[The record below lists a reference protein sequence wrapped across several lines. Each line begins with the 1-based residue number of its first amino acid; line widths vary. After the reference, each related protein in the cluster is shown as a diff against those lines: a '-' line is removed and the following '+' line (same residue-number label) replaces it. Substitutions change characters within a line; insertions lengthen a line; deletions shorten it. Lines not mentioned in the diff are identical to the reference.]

1 MANSEDDQPKRGR
14 GRPEGSMNRLAR
26 EAREKAAAT
35 GLLPHEI
42 LLSMARGEP
51 QTEFRVDADGKVTEK
66 LVALSID
73 QRMDSAKAAA
83 PFYAPKIN
91 SVEVTT
97 GISDA
102 DLDSLIASLAAEA
115 GVSLGD
121 GRESPPRT
129 DSGRTRRVWSDSD
142 EPT

>member
-1 MANSEDDQPKRGR
+1 MANTEDDQPKRGR

-51 QTEFRVDADGKVTEK
+51 QKEFRVDADGNVSEK
-66 LVALSID
+66 LVSLTID

-102 DLDSLIASLAAEA
+102 DLDQLIASLAAET
-115 GVSLGD
+115 GLGIGD
-121 GRESPPRT
+121 GGESQADARGSRP
-129 DSGRTRRVWSDSD
+129 RRVWADSD